1 MFLIFFNVKI
11 GLITTLNIGRD
22 THENIQTYFFLN
34 I

>member
-11 GLITTLNIGRD
+11 GLITILKIGGD
-22 THENIQTYFFLN
+22 THENIQTYFFLD